1 MELTLAHRILV
12 VLNDYEWEFENA
24 LVSID
29 GALAHIFYEDEDGT
43 QERIATAPAMAC
55 MIEWVDLEE
64 LGGVDMSEEDEEER
78 AHEH

>member
-24 LVSID
+24 LVSIE
-29 GALAHIFYEDEDGT
+29 GTVAHIFYEDEDGSR
-43 QERIATAPAMAC
+43 ERIATAPAAAC

-64 LGGVDMSEEDEEER
+64 LSGMEMEEESAAEER
-78 AHEH
+78 HEH